1 MYEDTENVG
10 VGFFENMFGYLSDR
24 KDVVYLDFTFDVL
37 VVDGVGC
44 VDKEKIMHLEMVL
57 RDKGKWA
64 LMLAITDNGQLKPP
78 SGSQHLKSWR
88 YDDRVLLKIQNQLRC
103 SKASGHDVTKML

>member
-44 VDKEKIMHLEMVL
+44 VDKEKIMHLEMVF
-57 RDKGKWA
+57 A
-64 LMLAITDNGQLKPP
+64 
-78 SGSQHLKSWR
+78 
-88 YDDRVLLKIQNQLRC
+88 
-103 SKASGHDVTKML
+103 